1 MISFHFVQIRS
12 ISFNFASSN
21 FVQFRSFSS
30 RPISFNFVQLRS
42 FASSD
47 IIQFRS
53 ISFFR
58 VDQFRSISFNFVF
71 RFPFNFVFRSSLF
84 FVFRSKRKRDNSQR
98 DRQYKAKGGL
108 ELQNVCRLISNLDD
122 DDLISE
128 VWCPPCAQKRLANT
142 HTHNK
147 INTYLNVNI

>member
-1 MISFHFVQIRS
+1 MISFHFVQFRSISRRPISFNFVPSRRDQFRS
-12 ISFNFASSN
+12 ISFNYVLS
-21 FVQFRSFSS
+21 R
-30 RPISFNFVQLRS
+30 RPISFNFVQFRS
-42 FASSD
+42 FASTNFA
-47 IIQFRS
+47 QFHS
-53 ISFFR
+53 ISF
-58 VDQFRSISFNFVF
+58 F
-71 RFPFNFVFRSSLF
+71 RFPFNFVFRSSFF

-122 DDLISE
+122 ADLISE